1 MREEAWVGFMRAPDR
16 PQIGKRSRKEVPKT
30 ITLLSN
36 VFQEILSNLG
46 QQRTRKTLKNFRF
59 LFL

>member
-36 VFQEILSNLG
+36 VFQEILSNLR
-46 QQRTRKTLKNFRF
+46 Q
-59 LFL
+59 